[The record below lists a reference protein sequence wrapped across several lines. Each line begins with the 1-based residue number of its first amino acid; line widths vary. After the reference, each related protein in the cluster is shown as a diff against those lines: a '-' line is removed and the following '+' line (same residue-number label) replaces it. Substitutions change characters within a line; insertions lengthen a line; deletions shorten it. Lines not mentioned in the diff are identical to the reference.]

1 MPSDLK
7 PLGVQCPADGEE
19 KRNLG
24 ATKADDAEIPFQLW
38 NDRILSPQRSITL
51 EQKKYSTEL
60 CSDFCSLVVVKENHE
75 GVLDLVQEQIPR
87 LLSKA

>member
-1 MPSDLK
+1 MQSDLK
-7 PLGVQCPADGEE
+7 PLGVQRPADGEE

-51 EQKKYSTEL
+51 EQKNTALNY
-60 CSDFCSLVVVKENHE
+60 
-75 GVLDLVQEQIPR
+75 VQTFA
-87 LLSKA
+87 LWWW